1 MGYIGG
7 ESDGSEEQKT
17 NDRAEPSTPFRIGPF
32 AESVLG
38 VIASIAAL
46 LLLPFIVSFP
56 LIIAGICYWKWS
68 AARRS
73 ISAAKQSADERRA
86 RLIAAHGVQVADAI
100 IGGMVWTGQSS
111 DQVRESVGQPCA
123 IDSTTTERSRT
134 EVWKYGHR
142 GGSRYTGRITLVDG
156 AVTKWTIKQ

>member
-1 MGYIGG
+1 MGFIGG
-7 ESDGSEEQKT
+7 ESDGSEAERI
-17 NDRAEPSTPFRIGPF
+17 DRAEPNTPSQAGLFLKSMLGWVAAI
-32 AESVLG
+32 AVL
-38 VIASIAAL
+38 L
-46 LLLPFIVSFP
+46 FLPLFVSFP
-56 LIIAGICYWKWS
+56 IIVAGICYWKWNG
-68 AARRS
+68 ARQRDL
-73 ISAAKQSADERRA
+73 AAKQSTYEREA
-86 RLIAAHGVQVADAI
+86 RLVAAYGRKVADAI
-100 IGGMVWTGQSS
+100 IGGMIWTGQSA